1 MSVMQY
7 STMVKRQKTR
17 ENEVHH
23 VELLEGIEDTCG
35 GIVVDMIKPMEPGNF
50 IIALRAS
57 ISQWKEQ
64 GRKAIWIKLPI
75 MLVNL
80 VEPAVKEGFQYHH
93 AEPGYLMLV
102 NWLPVSAPRL
112 PVNASHRVG
121 IGALVVNHDQEV
133 LVVQEKKGKLKNNG
147 VWKLPTGVV
156 NEGEDISA
164 AAIREVKE
172 ETGIETRFLEVLAF
186 RQSHKAFFEKS
197 DLFFVCKMQPLS
209 FDVQKQD
216 SEIEA
221 AKWMPLE
228 EYAAQ
233 PFVQNNESFN
243 LVSKICLATENDRYT
258 GFSPLPTITAFSAK
272 EIYLYFNHQYLSKII
287 VPTR

>member
-7 STMVKRQKTR
+7 STMVKRQKTY

-64 GRKAIWIKLPI
+64 
-75 MLVNL
+75 
-80 VEPAVKEGFQYHH
+80 EGFQYHH

-243 LVSKICLATENDRYT
+243 LVSKICLAKENDRYT
-258 GFSPLPTITAFSAK
+258 GFSSLPTITAFSAK